1 MTGDLLSFKR
11 NALRLGL
18 CDEYRR
24 RWDACRTR
32 RELVDM
38 ALDSNGI
45 EFVADSLAF
54 GWGLDIACVKSR
66 FGDFINGGYVRC
78 GDGYTSELYVD
89 GGGVLTL
96 RSTLTLLCRCR
107 LDIDVPAGFVSRVY
121 VCGGRAVLHGGG
133 RVEAIVY
140 GDGVLSCGGD
150 WHGTLSRSDVP
161 SSRFVRG
168 A

>member
-1 MTGDLLSFKR
+1 MAGDLLSFKR

-24 RWDACRTR
+24 RWDACRT
-32 RELVDM
+32 
-38 ALDSNGI
+38 
-45 EFVADSLAF
+45 
-54 GWGLDIACVKSR
+54 SR

-107 LDIDVPAGFVSRVY
+107 LDIDVPAGFVGRVY